1 MNYCSIQDAWGNN
14 NYISEQYKNYDK
26 QNYENKQP
34 YEDKQTYEDKQP
46 YEDKQN
52 YEKNNLIEHFDT
64 NNSTQSKKLN
74 NSINYNV
81 HNFTCDDYFNHFQSC
96 AKCRNKFKNN
106 ISTDV
111 IHKLKSI
118 FYNNKDNIILLLLI
132 LFFVILIKFIL
143 LFFK

>member
-14 NYISEQYKNYDK
+14 NYISDQYKNYDK
-26 QNYENKQP
+26 QNYNDNEKMYN
-34 YEDKQTYEDKQP
+34 DN
-46 YEDKQN
+46 KQN
-52 YEKNNLIEHFDT
+52 YNDNKQNYNEQNYNEQNYNDNKLIEHFNT
-64 NNSTQSKKLN
+64 N
-74 NSINYNV
+74 INYNASN
-81 HNFTCDDYFNHFQSC
+81 NFTCDDYFNHVQSC

-106 ISTDV
+106 ISAH
-111 IHKLKSI
+111 IIQKLKNI